1 MKVRTSLFLLSAIFV
16 IVIAALGYVMFYSSD
31 LVNREVRDGE
41 SATRIIKDIF
51 ELSIVTYEYL
61 SHYEERMHQQWQLK
75 YDSLGELLEGIRK
88 EEIHPEHLSRLESI
102 TSDYESLG
110 DFFSLLV
117 ANFAKRRRLIEEN
130 KPQAE
135 IDLSLDSEERLSTQA
150 LMSSQR
156 MASEAFEFSVL
167 MQQRIAQVQQRT
179 NSIALVSI
187 IVFVVF
193 SFSISFLTARAIIGP
208 LNELARSAEITGKG
222 NLKHRV
228 DIKTRNE
235 IGELALAFNQ
245 MTERR
250 QQAEEKLKEYSEQ
263 LEEMVEDLER
273 SNIEL
278 EQFAYVASH
287 DLQEPLRMVASYV
300 QLLEKRYRGRLD
312 DDADE
317 IIAFAVDG
325 AKRLQTLIRDLL
337 SFARVKSRGKSFEST
352 DSQSVLERVL
362 TNLGELIRE
371 NNATVTHDRLPA
383 VMADEIQ
390 LEQVFLNLLGNAI
403 KFHSEVPPEIH
414 IGVERMNSEWKF
426 SVRDNGIGIEAEYR
440 ERIFVIF
447 KRLHGGDE
455 YPGTGIGLA
464 ISQRIIERHGGRIW
478 VETTPGGGSTFFFT
492 LPVRE
497 E

>member
-16 IVIAALGYVMFYSSD
+16 IVIAALGYVMFHSSN
-31 LVNREVRDGE
+31 LVNSEVRESE

-51 ELSIVTYEYL
+51 ELNIVTYEYL

-75 YDSLGELLEGIRK
+75 YDSLGEFLEVMRK

-110 DFFSLLV
+110 DYFSLIV
-117 ANFAKRRRLIEEN
+117 ANFTKRKRLIEEN

-135 IDLSLDSEERLSTQA
+135 IDLSLDSEKRLSTQA
-150 LMSSQR
+150 LMRSQR

-187 IVFVVF
+187 IGFVVL
-193 SFSISFLTARAIIGP
+193 SFCISFLTTRAIIEP
-208 LNELARSAEITGKG
+208 LNELVRSAEIIGKG

-228 DIKTRNE
+228 DSKTRNE

-263 LEEMVEDLER
+263 LEETVEDLER

-287 DLQEPLRMVASYV
+287 DLQEPLRMVSSYM

-317 IIAFAVDG
+317 FIAFAVDG
-325 AKRLQTLIRDLL
+325 AKRLQTLIKDLL
-337 SFARVKSRGKSFEST
+337 AFSRVKSRGRSFDST
-352 DSQSVLERVL
+352 DSQWIIERVL
-362 TNLGELIRE
+362 TNLGELIKE
-371 NNATVTHDRLPA
+371 NNATVTHDRLPT
-383 VMADEIQ
+383 VMADDVQ
-390 LEQVFLNLLGNAI
+390 LEQVFQNLLGNAI

-414 IGVERMNSEWKF
+414 IGAERMDGEWKF
-426 SVRDNGIGIEAEYR
+426 SVRDNGIGIEPEYR
-440 ERIFVIF
+440 EKIFVIF
-447 KRLHGGDE
+447 KRLHGGEE

-464 ISQRIIERHGGRIW
+464 ISKRIIERHGGRIW